1 MPRTLTEVGS
11 CAAKSAE
18 TLPVAAAPLAV
29 SGSSSQ
35 SPPVRKPEH
44 QWETRRFVAVRATEV
59 PRPHAA
65 EEAVQ
70 AFELRGRGGGDAL
83 SAVFSLGRQ
92 MLPRHAVA
100 DDPDLLHAARA
111 WLAARGSRELRAVDE
126 EGAPICSERFTLSDL
141 GSSAVQ
147 PVQKVITL
155 APSNA
160 ELVASL
166 GCFDRVIACEDS
178 SDWPPETADRER
190 LGPDLGPDL
199 DRVAE
204 LRPDLVFS
212 SLSVPGMERIVTGLR
227 ARGVPQRVLAPRS
240 IADVQAEVRLA
251 GADLEVPGRAE
262 EVVAQMEAEAAALRA
277 SRPPRPAKVYLE
289 WWPRPMFTPGA
300 ACFSNNLI
308 ELAGGVNVFA
318 DRPGASV
325 EITAEELVAADP
337 DICFVSWC
345 GVAVAKLDPENLI
358 TRAGL
363 ESLRAARAGR
373 VLRLDERYS
382 GRPGPH
388 MLEAARIMAR
398 AIASL

>member
-1 MPRTLTEVGS
+1 M
-11 CAAKSAE
+11 
-18 TLPVAAAPLAV
+18 
-29 SGSSSQ
+29 
-35 SPPVRKPEH
+35 RKPEH
-44 QWETRRFVAVRATEV
+44 QWETRRFVAVRSPSV
-59 PRPHAA
+59 PPPHAA

-70 AFELRGRGGGDAL
+70 AFELRPRGGGPAQV
-83 SAVFSLGRQ
+83 AVFSLGRQ
-92 MLPRHAVA
+92 VLPRTAVA
-100 DDPDLLHAARA
+100 EDPDLLHAARA
-111 WLAARGSRELRAVDE
+111 WLAARGSRELRAIDE
-126 EGAPICSERFTLSDL
+126 DGQAICSERFTLSDL
-141 GSSAVQ
+141 GSSASQAVR
-147 PVQKVITL
+147 KVITL

-166 GCFDRVIACEDS
+166 GCFDRVVACEDS
-178 SDWPPETADRER
+178 SDSPPETARCER

-240 IADVQAEVRLA
+240 IADVIAEVRLA

-262 EVVAQMEAEAAALRA
+262 AVVAAMEAEAAALRQR
-277 SRPPRPAKVYLE
+277 RPPRPARVYLE

-308 ELAGGVNVFA
+308 DLAGGVNVFA
-318 DRPGASV
+318 DRPGASL
-325 EITAEELVAADP
+325 EITPAELVAADP

-345 GVAVAKLDPENLI
+345 GVAVDKLDPDNLI
-358 TRAGL
+358 HRPGL
-363 ESLRAARAGR
+363 EALRAARAGR
-373 VLRLDERYS
+373 VVKLDERYS

-398 AIASL
+398 AIARL

>member
-1 MPRTLTEVGS
+1 M
-11 CAAKSAE
+11 
-18 TLPVAAAPLAV
+18 
-29 SGSSSQ
+29 
-35 SPPVRKPEH
+35 RKPEH
-44 QWETRRFVAVRATEV
+44 QWETRRFVAVRSPSV
-59 PRPHAA
+59 PPPHAA

-70 AFELRGRGGGDAL
+70 AFELRPRGGGDAPV
-83 SAVFSLGRQ
+83 AVFSLGRQ
-92 MLPRHAVA
+92 MLPRAAVEA
-100 DDPDLLHAARA
+100 DPDLLHAARA

-126 EGAPICSERFTLSDL
+126 ENAPISSERFTLSDL
-141 GSSAVQ
+141 GSGPSQAVR
-147 PVQKVITL
+147 KVITL

-178 SDWPPETADRER
+178 SDSPPETAKCER

-240 IADVQAEVRLA
+240 IADVIAEVRLA
-251 GADLEVPGRAE
+251 GADLEVQARAE
-262 EVVAQMEAEAAALRA
+262 EVVATMEAEAAALRRA
-277 SRPPRPAKVYLE
+277 RPPRAARVYLE

-325 EITAEELVAADP
+325 EITAAELVAADP

-345 GVAVAKLDPENLI
+345 GVAVEKLDPENLI
-358 TRAGL
+358 RRPGL
-363 ESLRAARAGR
+363 EALRAARAGR
-373 VLRLDERYS
+373 VVPLDERYS

-398 AIASL
+398 AIASP

>member
-1 MPRTLTEVGS
+1 MAIR
-11 CAAKSAE
+11 AAS
-18 TLPVAAAPLAV
+18 V
-29 SGSSSQ
+29 
-35 SPPVRKPEH
+35 PP
-44 QWETRRFVAVRATEV
+44 
-59 PRPHAA
+59 PHAA
-65 EEAVQ
+65 EEAAQ
-70 AFELRGRGGGDAL
+70 AFELRPRGGGDAL

-92 MLPRHAVA
+92 MLPRAAVA
-100 DDPDLLHAARA
+100 GDPDLLHAARA

-126 EGAPICSERFTLSDL
+126 GDAPICSERFTLSDL
-141 GSSAVQ
+141 GSPASE
-147 PVQKVITL
+147 PVRRAITL

-178 SDWPPETADRER
+178 SDSPPETADRER

-240 IADVQAEVRLA
+240 ITDVLAEVRLA
-251 GADLEVPGRAE
+251 GADLGVPERAE
-262 EVVAQMEAEAAALRA
+262 EVVARMEAEAAALRSA
-277 SRPPRPAKVYLE
+277 RPPRPAKVYLE
-289 WWPRPMFTPGA
+289 WWPRPMFTPGT

-308 ELAGGVNVFA
+308 ELAGGINVFA

-325 EITAEELVAADP
+325 EITTEELIAADP

-345 GVAVAKLDPENLI
+345 GVAVEKLDPENLI
-358 TRAGL
+358 TRPGL
-363 ESLRAARAGR
+363 ETLRAGR
-373 VLRLDERYS
+373 ARRVVRLDERYS

>member
-1 MPRTLTEVGS
+1 M
-11 CAAKSAE
+11 
-18 TLPVAAAPLAV
+18 
-29 SGSSSQ
+29 
-35 SPPVRKPEH
+35 RKPEH
-44 QWETRRFVAVRATEV
+44 QWETRRFVAVRQQEV
-59 PRPHAA
+59 PPPYAA
-65 EEAVQ
+65 DEAVQ
-70 AFELRGRGGGDAL
+70 AFELRPRGGGAVVT
-83 SAVFSLGRQ
+83 AVFSLRRQ
-92 MLPRHAVA
+92 VLPRTLA
-100 DDPDLLHAARA
+100 DDPDLHHAARA
-111 WLAARGSRELRAVDE
+111 WLAARGSRSLRIVDE
-126 EGAPICSERFTLSDL
+126 ADAVMCSEQFELSDL
-141 GSSAVQ
+141 GSPAPG
-147 PVQKVITL
+147 PVRKVITL

-166 GCFDRVIACEDS
+166 GCFERVVACEDS
-178 SDWPPETADRER
+178 SDSPPETAKCER

-240 IADVQAEVRLA
+240 IADVMAEVRLA
-251 GADLEVPGRAE
+251 GADLGVAARAE
-262 EVVAQMEAEAAALRA
+262 AVVAGMEAEAAELRA
-277 SRPPRPAKVYLE
+277 SRPPRPARVYLE

-345 GVAVAKLDPENLI
+345 GVAVDKLDPDNLI
-358 TRAGL
+358 RRPGL
-363 ESLRAARAGR
+363 EALRAARAGR
-373 VLRLDERYS
+373 VTKLDERYS

-398 AIASL
+398 AIAAL